1 MHLLCSNIYVCIC
14 CYVFFAASDSY
25 PILKFHY
32 LSAKNICMFILCFAN
47 SLAHGKSLV
56 ESH

>member
-1 MHLLCSNIYVCIC
+1 MHLLCSNIYVIC
-14 CYVFFAASDSY
+14 FFAASDSY